1 MQKTLIVGCALTVA
15 LAGCGSSATA
25 QKAVVSSSSAA
36 EKSPEDKPV
45 ESAAP
50 QKRAAPAEKA
60 TAEAPTAEVAAAEKA
75 RVEPEEPI
83 RAPATVG
90 DAAKAIDLS
99 MFPLMPGARLADQL
113 RVVASLHV
121 HVPADV
127 KTAYEFHRQAL
138 VERGWRE
145 SGEASV
151 SEQSATGSFTKDGF
165 RLVLSMFPSEP
176 GQVLVILHNRGSLN
190 LAKLPVPPGAKTWHS
205 HPQVASFITDSGLD
219 ETTAAVR
226 TLLMGQGWEPYGSVG
241 DVMYFKQNAV
251 KLHAR
256 VLSPPAVPG
265 KTVIDYSCEQLSA
278 DLPAPPDAER
288 VDYYDALKRVTAYK
302 QNGAD
307 ALLDF
312 YRAKLPAAGWKAT
325 TENPIQER
333 GKRMLIYRNSAKDML
348 TLNVRDGNEQTMAQA
363 TVEHL
368 SAAEVA
374 EIDREIEIEQQKLA
388 EKRRLEEEE
397 RNKPKPKVLVTLP
410 AEAREVEAKPD
421 EIEFKVAAGKVAA
434 VLDLIIKQFE
444 AEGWKLDKPLG
455 GKEAGTMSLQRGE
468 LKISITYLDPGFI
481 PGQITLTAWG
491 KFELERAGSG
501 KK

>member
-1 MQKTLIVGCALTVA
+1 MQRLLLVGYVVTLALT
-15 LAGCGSSATA
+15 GCGGPATA
-25 QKAVVSSSSAA
+25 QKAEVPRSPAIEKRPEGNAGADAAAPAQGTAAGKVPAEAPAAEASAA
-36 EKSPEDKPV
+36 EKVK
-45 ESAAP
+45 
-50 QKRAAPAEKA
+50 
-60 TAEAPTAEVAAAEKA
+60 AEA
-75 RVEPEEPI
+75 EEPI
-83 RAPATVG
+83 RAPATVAE
-90 DAAKAIDLS
+90 AAKAIDLS
-99 MFPLMPGARLADQL
+99 TFPLMPGAKVADQL

-138 VERGWRE
+138 VERGWKE

-151 SEQSATGSFTKDGF
+151 SDASATASFAKDGF

-176 GQVLVILHNRGSLN
+176 GQVLVILQNRGSLN
-190 LAKLPVPPGAKTWHS
+190 LAKLPVPPGAKTWHTF
-205 HPQVASFITDSGLD
+205 PQVASFITDAGLA

-226 TLLMGQGWEPYGSVG
+226 TLLMEQGWEPYGSAG

-302 QNGAD
+302 QDGAD
-307 ALLDF
+307 ALMDF
-312 YRAKLPAAGWKAT
+312 YRAKLPAAGWQAT
-325 TENPIQER
+325 TENPIQDH

-348 TLNVRDGNEQTMAQA
+348 TLNVYDGNDQVMARA

-368 SAAEVA
+368 TAAEVA
-374 EIDREIEIEQQKLA
+374 EIDRQIDIEQENLA
-388 EKRRLEEEE
+388 EKRRKEEEE

-410 AEAREVEAKPD
+410 AEAREVEATPD
-421 EIEFKVAAGKVAA
+421 EIEFKVASGKAAA
-434 VLDLIIKQFE
+434 VLDVIIKQFE

-455 GKEAGTMSLQRGE
+455 SKEAGTMSLEKGE
-468 LKISITYLDPGFI
+468 QKISITYIDPGFI